1 MCSEVYEDGSAL
13 ETAMELAKHYAELAP
28 RAIFKTKH
36 LMRDSFNKSYEQNLK
51 DEAKLQE
58 DMVGRKD
65 NIEGVMA
72 FVEKENQISRANNYI
87 IENFSEHHLDD
98 VMEIEIHA
106 IRRLVETYFE
116 KILEQRSLSFVV
128 IENSQIVGFCI
139 ANKVLDECHLQ
150 NISVIDT
157 MRRQGV
163 GNFMLDILKKEDELV
178 RYYDHFA

>member
-1 MCSEVYEDGSAL
+1 ML
-13 ETAMELAKHYAELAP
+13 
-28 RAIFKTKH
+28 R
-36 LMRDSFNKSYEQNLK
+36 
-51 DEAKLQE
+51 
-58 DMVGRKD
+58 
-65 NIEGVMA
+65 
-72 FVEKENQISRANNYI
+72 KENQISRANNYI

-106 IRRLVETYFE
+106 NPTPWSKQTFE

-139 ANKVLDECHLQ
+139 ANKMLDECHLQ

-163 GNFMLDILKKEDELV
+163 GNFMLDILKKRMSLSGITSILLEVRKSNKVAQDFYRENGFYELSIRRDYYQTKNGREDAIIMCLK
-178 RYYDHFA
+178 AP